1 MSQAPFVV
9 LKIQPRRNTE
19 TPVCM
24 GIPFKWGKIL
34 KRLHI
39 GHLSTKE
46 QSEAGKWSREWE
58 AGISGE
64 MVIGGAA
71 GSGQRLGN

>member
-1 MSQAPFVV
+1 MAPFME

-19 TPVCM
+19 TPTCL
-24 GIPFKWGKIL
+24 GIPFKWGKIV
-34 KRLHI
+34 KQLHT
-39 GHLSTKE
+39 GHISAKE
-46 QSEAGKWSREWE
+46 QTQAGERSREWE

-64 MVIGGAA
+64 VVIGGAAA